1 MYDVLIVEDD
11 PMVAMINRQYV
22 SADRRFHVAAVCRDG
37 AAALEYLTSGTHRI
51 DLVILDL
58 YMPKIGGLELLRRLR
73 EQNVHVSVIAVTAA
87 NDGETIEKMLELG
100 VVDYLIK
107 PFAAERFSE
116 ALDNFHSRRAVLHDM
131 PELSQEH
138 IDLMLCGGRHAP
150 TAAGNELPKGI
161 QDQTLSTICDFLRGC
176 GGAEMTGEEIA
187 DRVGLSRV
195 TVKRYMGYLIER
207 GQISGRMNY
216 ETGGRPSMLYR
227 YSGN

>member
-58 YMPKIGGLELLRRLR
+58 YMPKIGGMELLRRLR

-138 IDLMLCGGRHAP
+138 IDLMLGGGRHAP
-150 TAAGNELPKGI
+150 PRRGTSCRRAFRIRRYQRYATFCAAAAARK
-161 QDQTLSTICDFLRGC
+161 
-176 GGAEMTGEEIA
+176 
-187 DRVGLSRV
+187 
-195 TVKRYMGYLIER
+195 
-207 GQISGRMNY
+207 
-216 ETGGRPSMLYR
+216 
-227 YSGN
+227 

>member
-58 YMPKIGGLELLRRLR
+58 YMPKIGGMELLRRLR

-138 IDLMLCGGRHAP
+138 IDLMLGGGRHAP

-176 GGAEMTGEEIA
+176 GGDYGAHKGCHGRLGA
-187 DRVGLSRV
+187 VLGRR
-195 TVKRYMGYLIER
+195 R
-207 GQISGRMNY
+207 GCAF
-216 ETGGRPSMLYR
+216 
-227 YSGN
+227 

>member
-58 YMPKIGGLELLRRLR
+58 YMPKIGGMELLRRLR

-116 ALDNFHSRRAVLHDM
+116 
-131 PELSQEH
+131 EH
-138 IDLMLCGGRHAP
+138 IDLMLGGGRHAP

>member
-1 MYDVLIVEDD
+1 M
-11 PMVAMINRQYV
+11 
-22 SADRRFHVAAVCRDG
+22 
-37 AAALEYLTSGTHRI
+37 
-51 DLVILDL
+51 
-58 YMPKIGGLELLRRLR
+58 
-73 EQNVHVSVIAVTAA
+73 
-87 NDGETIEKMLELG
+87 
-100 VVDYLIK
+100 
-107 PFAAERFSE
+107 
-116 ALDNFHSRRAVLHDM
+116 
-131 PELSQEH
+131 
-138 IDLMLCGGRHAP
+138 
-150 TAAGNELPKGI
+150 GNELPKGI